1 MDGLEK
7 TIVES
12 LERVAETAGDP
23 APAVYE
29 RLFERHPEMQPLFV
43 LDRNGSARGHMLSEA
58 LDCVLDFCTGNK
70 YASNFIESEQMNH
83 DGIGVPPDIFST
95 FLAIVVEVFKELL
108 GTDWTAEMDAAW
120 KDALKGLEVAPP
132 SAG

>member
-29 RLFERHPEMQPLFV
+29 RLFERYPDMQPLFV

-58 LDCVLDFCTGNK
+58 LDC
-70 YASNFIESEQMNH
+70 ASNFIESEQMNH

-108 GTDWTAEMDAAW
+108 GTNWTAEMDTAW
-120 KDALKGLEVAPP
+120 KDVLQGLQVSEP